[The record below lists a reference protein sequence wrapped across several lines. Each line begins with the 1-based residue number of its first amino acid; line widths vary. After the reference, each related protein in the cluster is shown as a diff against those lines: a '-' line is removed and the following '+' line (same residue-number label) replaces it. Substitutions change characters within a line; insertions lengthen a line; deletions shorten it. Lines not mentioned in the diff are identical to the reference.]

1 MIKRCLSFIIACCTL
16 TCFAQKK
23 GITVAGTSTVAEGW
37 ANNSVNVTVFRKN
50 SLVTYNNA
58 QYIAFYDKDKFVV
71 IGKRIL
77 PSGKWQLQRTSFTGN
92 AEDAHNVISI
102 MTDGDGYLHIAWDHH
117 NNKLHYAKSVSP
129 GSLEFTPQLSM
140 TGMHED
146 KVSYPEFY
154 HLQNGDLFFFYRD
167 GGSGNGNLL
176 INKYSVRDKQWTSL
190 QQNLID
196 GEGHRNAYW
205 QACTDEQGGIHI
217 SWVWRE
223 SPDVA
228 SNHDLCYA
236 VSKDGG
242 TTWQK
247 STGEKYTLPITA
259 STAEVVCHIPQHSE
273 LINQTSMVADKS
285 GNPFIASYWREANDS
300 VPQYHVVFK
309 TNGAWKTNALSFRKT
324 PFSLS
329 GAGTKRIPIARP
341 QIVAWQAGRQF
352 SAALLFR
359 DAERGSKISIAY
371 CENLSANKW
380 TVKDIYEESVGAWE
394 PSYDTELWKK
404 QHRLHLFVQKA
415 EQVDGEGK
423 ANVKPEMVSVLECTA
438 TIR

>member
-1 MIKRCLSFIIACCTL
+1 MIKHCLSFIIICCSFACL
-16 TCFAQKK
+16 AQKK
-23 GITVAGTSTVAEGW
+23 GITVAGTSIVGEGW

-50 SLVTYNNA
+50 SLVTNNNT

-71 IGKRIL
+71 VGKRTL
-77 PSGKWQLQRTSFTGN
+77 PSGKWQLQRTAFTGN
-92 AEDAHNVISI
+92 ADDAHNVISI
-102 MTDGDGYLHIAWDHH
+102 MTDGDDFLHIAWDHH

-129 GSLEFTPQLSM
+129 GSLEFSPQTGM
-140 TGMHED
+140 TGIHEG

-154 HLQNGDLFFFYRD
+154 RLQNGDLLFFYRD

-176 INKYSVRDKQWTSL
+176 INKYSVKDKQWKNL

-196 GEGHRNAYW
+196 GEGKRNAYW

-228 SNHDLCYA
+228 SNHDLCYT

-242 TTWQK
+242 MTWQK
-247 STGEKYTLPITA
+247 SNGEKYTLPITA
-259 STAEVVCHIPQHSE
+259 STAEVVCHISQHSE

-285 GNPFIASYWREANDS
+285 GNPYIASYWREANDS

-309 TNGAWKTNALSFRKT
+309 TGSDWKTNSLSFRKT

-341 QIVAWQAGRQF
+341 QLIAWQAGKQF

-359 DAERGSKISIAY
+359 DTERGSKISIAY

-380 TVKDIYEESVGAWE
+380 SVKDIYEENVGAWE
-394 PSYDTELWKK
+394 PTYDTELWKQK
-404 QHRLHLFVQKA
+404 HRLHVFVQKA

-423 ANVKPEMVSVLECTA
+423 ANVKPEMIKVLECLVK
-438 TIR
+438 

>member
-1 MIKRCLSFIIACCTL
+1 MIKHCLFIFLVASCSFIY
-16 TCFAQKK
+16 AQKK
-23 GITVAGTSTVAEGW
+23 GIAVSGLSTVVEGW
-37 ANNSVNVTVFRKN
+37 ANNSVNVAVFRKN
-50 SLVTYNNA
+50 SLVTNGNT
-58 QYIAFYDKDKFVV
+58 QYIAFYDKDKFVMV
-71 IGKRIL
+71 GKRTL

-92 AEDAHNVISI
+92 ANDAHNVISI
-102 MTDGDGYLHIAWDHH
+102 MTDGDGFLHMAWDHH
-117 NNKLHYAKSVSP
+117 NNKLHYAKSVAP
-129 GSLEFTPQLSM
+129 GSLEFAVQNGM

-154 HLQNGDLFFFYRD
+154 RLQNGDLLFFYRD

-176 INKYSVRDKQWTSL
+176 INTYSVKDKQWKNL

-196 GEGHRNAYW
+196 GEGQRNAYW
-205 QACTDEQGGIHI
+205 QACTDEQGSIHI

-242 TTWQK
+242 VTWQK
-247 STGEKYTLPITA
+247 SNGETYQLPITA
-259 STAEVVCHIPQHSE
+259 ATAEVVSLIPQKNE

-285 GNPFIASYWREANDS
+285 GNPYIASYWREANDS

-341 QIVAWQAGRQF
+341 QIIAWQNSKQF

-359 DAERGSKISIAY
+359 DEERGSKISIAY
-371 CENLSANKW
+371 CADLMKNKW
-380 TVKDIYEESVGAWE
+380 VVKDIYQDNIGAWE
-394 PSYDTELWKK
+394 PTYDTELWKQ
-404 QHRLHLFVQKA
+404 QHHLHLFVQKV

-423 ANVKPEMVSVLECTA
+423 ADVKPEMVEVLECV
-438 TIR
+438 IK

>member
-1 MIKRCLSFIIACCTL
+1 MSCSFS
-16 TCFAQKK
+16 FAQKK
-23 GITVAGTSTVAEGW
+23 GITVSDLSTVGEGW
-37 ANNSVNVTVFRKN
+37 ANNSVNVAVFRKN
-50 SLVTYNNA
+50 SLVTNGNT

-71 IGKRIL
+71 VGKRTL
-77 PSGKWQLQRTSFTGN
+77 PSGKWQLQRTPFTGN
-92 AEDAHNVISI
+92 ANDAHNVISI
-102 MTDGDGYLHIAWDHH
+102 MTDGDGYLHMAWDHH
-117 NNKLHYAKSVSP
+117 NNKLHYAKSVAP
-129 GSLEFTPQLSM
+129 GALEFSVQTGM
-140 TGMHED
+140 TGIQED

-154 HLQNGDLFFFYRD
+154 RLQNGDLLFFYRD

-176 INKYSVRDKQWTSL
+176 INTYSTKNKEWKNL

-196 GEGHRNAYW
+196 GEGRRNAYW

-247 STGEKYTLPITA
+247 STGEKYKLPITA
-259 STAEVVCHIPQHSE
+259 STAEVVSHIPQKSE
-273 LINQTSMVADKS
+273 LINQTSMVADGS
-285 GNPFIASYWREANDS
+285 GNPYIASYWREANDS
-300 VPQYHVVFK
+300 VPQYHVVFR
-309 TNGAWKTNALSFRKT
+309 TNGAWKTNTLAFRKT

-341 QIVAWQAGRQF
+341 QIVAWQNRKRF

-359 DAERGSKISIAY
+359 DEERGSKISIAY
-371 CENLSANKW
+371 CANLLKNKW
-380 TVKDIYEESVGAWE
+380 VVKDLYQDNTGAWE
-394 PSYDTELWKK
+394 PTYDTELWKT
-404 QHRLHLFVQKA
+404 QHHLHLFVQKV

-423 ANVKPEMVSVLECTA
+423 ADVKPEMVKVLECKVK
-438 TIR
+438 